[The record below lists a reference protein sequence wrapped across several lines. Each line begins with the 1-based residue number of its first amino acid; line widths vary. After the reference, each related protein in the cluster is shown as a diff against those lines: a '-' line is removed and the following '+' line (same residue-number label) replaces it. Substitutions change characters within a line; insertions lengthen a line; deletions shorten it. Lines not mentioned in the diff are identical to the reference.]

1 MMMDM
6 ISGGN
11 GGGMM
16 TFASPL
22 PPPPP
27 EASSITTFQNPDEP
41 QYFSVPSHHLDY
53 SNSISQMLMRRRRS
67 AASSS
72 FVTGGDRGWDTGEDN
87 VMLRRPRGGEDE
99 MSDDGSSAQLGEK
112 KRRLGL
118 EQVKA
123 LEKSFEQGN
132 KLEPERKMELA
143 RALGLQPR
151 QIAIWFQNRRARS
164 KTKQLEKDYD
174 LLKRQLEAL
183 SSDNNALK
191 SRNKKLHS
199 ELQLLALRNRE
210 SKGAGPATINLNQET
225 EGCSWNTANNAS
237 ETNSGSIIFTVDDHR
252 HVNFGGG
259 GGGASSSKPSSANH
273 IVWRQPLPPPSAVPT
288 NLTHQLLHSSSR
300 PDDDLLLHRSNNNMK
315 INNNNNNNNG
325 NDGKLETN
333 VHDEEQAGG
342 AYCSMFGE
350 VGMEDEHDEFL
361 DMAPAAATA
370 FPFNFS
376 FFS

>member
-11 GGGMM
+11 GGGIM

-41 QYFSVPSHHLDY
+41 QYFSIPSHHLDY
-53 SNSISQMLMRRRRS
+53 NNSISQILMRRRRS
-67 AASSS
+67 GASSS
-72 FVTGGDRGWDTGEDN
+72 FITGGADMGWDNGEDN
-87 VMLRRPRGGEDE
+87 VMMRRPRGGEDE

-191 SRNKKLHS
+191 SRNKKLHC
-199 ELQLLALRNRE
+199 ELLALRNRE
-210 SKGAGPATINLNQET
+210 SKDVGPATINLNHEM

-259 GGGASSSKPSSANH
+259 GGASSSRPSSAKN
-273 IVWRQPLPPPSAVPT
+273 IVWQQPPPPSAT
-288 NLTHQLLHSSSR
+288 SANLTHQLLHPSSR
-300 PDDDLLLHRSNNNMK
+300 RDHDDLLLHCSNNNFTTTTTNS
-315 INNNNNNNNG
+315 NNC
-325 NDGKLETN
+325 KLEEN
-333 VHDEEQAGG
+333 IHDEEEAGG
-342 AYCSMFGE
+342 GYCSMFGDAAM
-350 VGMEDEHDEFL
+350 GDEHGEFL
-361 DMAPAAATA
+361 AMEPAAATA